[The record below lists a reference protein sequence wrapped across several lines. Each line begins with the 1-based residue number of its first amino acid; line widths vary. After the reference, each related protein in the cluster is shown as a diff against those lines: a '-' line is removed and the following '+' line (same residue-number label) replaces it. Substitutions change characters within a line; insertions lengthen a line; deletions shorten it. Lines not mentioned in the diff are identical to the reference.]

1 MSSFF
6 DSDIIQEELKEINKL
21 QEEIYGSILT
31 FGTMDRETKLEHI
44 EKLQVLLE
52 KQRVMYTRLS
62 LSDDPEAVEMKENLR
77 KSVALMGF
85 PPETDMNILFSSMN
99 KTIESLKQY
108 IDRWGN
114 FCYTIRVIP
123 RIQFI
128 RGNPNVFCW
137 P

>member
-31 FGTMDRETKLEHI
+31 FGMMTRETKLEHI
-44 EKLQVLLE
+44 EKLELLIE
-52 KQRVMYTRLS
+52 QQRVMYTRLS
-62 LSDDPEAVEMKENLR
+62 LSYDPQAIEMKENLR

-85 PPETDMNILFSSMN
+85 PPETDMNILFGSRT

-108 IDRWGN
+108 IDG
-114 FCYTIRVIP
+114 
-123 RIQFI
+123 
-128 RGNPNVFCW
+128 
-137 P
+137 